1 MYEAAFPNPKGV
13 DGIIGLADR
22 LESDSGARTPVD
34 DLVAAGVMDDIFG
47 LCLQDSGIWKGS
59 ERAAEQQVCAAKSEC
74 ALLVDG
80 SAGQFLHHKS
90 IMCLLFTSS

>member
-1 MYEAAFPNPKGV
+1 MKCLCLTFTDTLNPCRWYILIRILSFWYRSVVGAMYEAAFPNPKGV

-47 LCLQDSGIWKGS
+47 LCLQDSGTY
-59 ERAAEQQVCAAKSEC
+59 
-74 ALLVDG
+74 LM
-80 SAGQFLHHKS
+80 HHS
-90 IMCLLFTSS
+90 